1 MHAYY
6 FDDLTGDQSLPH
18 DSGIPVNNATLAAIG
33 VLLWHVLIS
42 ISIAS
47 NYAQVDAIAHERDY
61 KTIDVMTVTKDAL
74 GDQYEEKLKIFY
86 SE

>member
-33 VLLWHVLIS
+33 VLLWHVPIS

-47 NYAQVDAIAHERDY
+47 NYAQVDARERDY